1 MFSSKRSSD
10 APKVVYLP
18 YAPILTHD
26 KKKFYPPESY
36 GFPEVD
42 RYMPGEL
49 SEEDFNSLRGRRLKR
64 VSRRIMHGMAAE
76 LQANPDTLEAQLR
89 VTEPS
94 PVDKVC
100 LVVGDFATEAWA
112 SALLRNAGEWSV
124 DEITQQQEA

>member
-1 MFSSKRSSD
+1 MFRSKRSSD
-10 APKVVYLP
+10 EPKVVYLP

-26 KKKFYPPESY
+26 KKRFYPPESY
-36 GFPEVD
+36 GFSEVD

-49 SEEDFNSLRGRRLKR
+49 SEEDFNALRGRRLKR

-76 LQANPDTLEAQLR
+76 LQTRPDTQEAQLR

-94 PVDKVC
+94 PVDRAC

-112 SALLRNAGEWSV
+112 SALIRNVGEWSI
-124 DEITQQQEA
+124 DEITQKQED